1 VARLDDRLRRDLERA
16 ARPADPAGVYEE
28 LIRRKERRRIARKV
42 RAAALAFVVISGTV
56 AGTYGLS
63 RVFRAGTGEQFTPA
77 GPQNGSIVFSN
88 RGPDGRDHLFTINPD
103 GTGLRQLTDFRTND
117 TDPAVSP
124 DGRTIAF
131 AHELDTGQ
139 RVIASIPF
147 TGGAVTWLTEPK
159 LQAGRPEWSP
169 DGSLI
174 AFASGAGIFVMRSNG
189 TGVREVTEGEVFNAL
204 DPTWSP
210 DGSQVAFVG
219 TTEPRCGEGCETGLR
234 YDLFRVDIDG
244 SDLVN
249 LTNTPDRSEVYPSW
263 SPDGN
268 ALAISVGHPDPDV
281 QGLYLIDPFG
291 ELRGPRIVPSE
302 YAIRGAWSP
311 DGEFL
316 VFQDDA
322 DPSAKQ
328 FDTQLW
334 IVRPDGSDLRQIT
347 VEGGSEPTWQ
357 RLPEG
362 TAGPTLEPEKPVT
375 SPNPEAGRDIGLGFP
390 VCNVTSVQGHFVDA
404 QTVGTAYVATK
415 RGDVGPCPNASEA
428 DNVVAVDVTGDGKAD
443 VSYGPI
449 GCEVACS
456 AFEAPDIDG
465 DGTDE
470 LLVQDVAFSIAGL
483 RLFQIDVTEMSD
495 PPQIV
500 PVEVTPPG
508 DPAAGYEPGKPL
520 GLWLGGDAFR
530 LDALRCETGPDGRVL
545 VATSAESKPYDSPDA
560 VWYAHETTFML
571 RHDATIDVVGTRDF
585 EEPATSESPSFAT
598 RGGLCGARL
607 PSFIAGA

>member
-16 ARPADPAGVYEE
+16 ARPADPSGVYEE
-28 LIRRKERRRIARKV
+28 LIKRRERRRIAR
-42 RAAALAFVVISGTV
+42 RIQAGALAFVVIAGTV
-56 AGTYGLS
+56 AGVYGLS
-63 RVFRAGTGEQFTPA
+63 RVFRAGTGEQVKPA

-88 RGPDGRDHLFTINPD
+88 MGADGRDHLFMINPD
-103 GTGLRQLTDFRTND
+103 GTGLTQLTDFRTND

-124 DGRTIAF
+124 DGHTIAF

-169 DGSLI
+169 DGNLI

-219 TTEPRCGEGCETGLR
+219 TTEPRCGEGCENGLR
-234 YDLFRVDIDG
+234 YDVFRIDIDG

-268 ALAISVGHPDPDV
+268 VLAITVGHPDPDV
-281 QGLYLIDPFG
+281 QGLYLMDPSG
-291 ELRGPRIVPSE
+291 ELRGPRIASTE
-302 YAIRGAWSP
+302 YAIDAELSP

-316 VFQDDA
+316 VFEGDA
-322 DPSAKQ
+322 DSSGEAYES
-328 FDTQLW
+328 QLW
-334 IVRPDGSDLRQIT
+334 IVRPDGSDLHQVT
-347 VEGGSEPTWQ
+347 VDGGSEATWQ
-357 RLPEG
+357 HLPEG
-362 TAGPTLEPEKPVT
+362 AAAPTLEPEKPVV

-390 VCNVTSVQGHFVDA
+390 VCNVTSVHGHFGDA

-415 RGDVGPCPNASEA
+415 RSDVGPCPNASEA
-428 DNVVAVDVTGDGKAD
+428 DNVVAVDITGDGQAD
-443 VSYGPI
+443 AAYGPI

-456 AFEAPDIDG
+456 AFAAPDVDG

-483 RLFQIDVTEMSD
+483 RLFTIGVAGVADS
-495 PPQIV
+495 PFLNPAIV
-500 PVEVTPPG
+500 APPG
-508 DPAAGYEPGKPL
+508 DPAGGFHPGKEPR
-520 GLWLGGDAFR
+520 LWLGGDAF
-530 LDALRCETGPDGRVL
+530 DSTALRCETGPDGRVL
-545 VATSAESKPYDSPDA
+545 VATTAESRPHDSVDA
-560 VWYAHETTFML
+560 VWYAHETTFIL
-571 RHDATIDVVGTRDF
+571 RHDGTLDVVGTRDF
-585 EEPATSESPSFAT
+585 EEPTTSGWPSFAT

-607 PSFIAGA
+607 PSFYSGG